1 MVQEPSVYLPFK
13 TIQNCRDLGGMKT
26 TSGAVIKPSCLI
38 RSADL
43 SQADQVDLL
52 TLHYMGIEEVI
63 DLRTST
69 EILFDPDR
77 HIPDSSHYH
86 ASVYNIPDIE
96 LDMGGVFETAYDLTE
111 KPMMLGEKV
120 YEICVTDPASIQA
133 WKKFF
138 EILLGAPKGVLFHC
152 TQGKDRTGIAAALL
166 ETALGVNQETI
177 LADYLQ
183 TNLYTKMQAQHDK
196 NLVEKIFGNQDKMLQ
211 EDIEAYMFAHKRWFE
226 ATNRA
231 IEKGWGSW
239 MNYLQEAIGLSAQD
253 ILTLRFKFLEFP
265 KKK

>member
-1 MVQEPSVYLPFK
+1 MAQEPSVYLPFK

-26 TSGAVIKPSCLI
+26 TSGAVIKPSLLI

-43 SQADQVDLL
+43 SHASEVDLL
-52 TLHYMGIEEVI
+52 TLHYMGIEDVI

-77 HIPDSSHYH
+77 HIPNSSHYH
-86 ASVYNIPDIE
+86 ASVYNVTDIE
-96 LDMGGVFETAYDLTE
+96 SDMGGLLKTVYDAAQ

-138 EILLGAPKGVLFHC
+138 QILLGAPKGVLFHC
-152 TQGKDRTGIAAALL
+152 TQGKDRTGIGAALL
-166 ETALGVNQETI
+166 ETALGVNSETI

-183 TNLYTKMQAQHDK
+183 TNLYTKMQAQHDQTI
-196 NLVEKIFGNQDKMLQ
+196 VEKIFGNQDEMLA
-211 EDIEAYMFAHKRWFE
+211 EDIEAYMFAHKKWFE

-231 IEKGWGSW
+231 IENGWGSW
-239 MNYLQEAIGLSAQD
+239 MNYLQEAIGLTTHD
-253 ILTLRFKFLEFP
+253 ILTLRIKFLEFP
-265 KKK
+265 KEK